1 MTEDA
6 AVRRRRRAAD
16 VARCRSRQ
24 RRGVALFE
32 IEVGTYEYEL
42 ARLYGGLREDQV
54 DDKQAV
60 SAALGRLL
68 RRALASLI
76 REKPRR

>member
-1 MTEDA
+1 MPQP
-6 AVRRRRRAAD
+6 VGAD

-32 IEVGTYEYEL
+32 IEAGFQEFEL
-42 ARLYGGLREDQV
+42 AKLYAGLKESEM
-54 DDKQAV
+54 DDR
-60 SAALGRLL
+60 SAINEALGKLL